1 MVVKQN
7 QNGAGRGF
15 LRRLAIGT
23 GLLGVAA
30 VASATDP
37 DPEFNW
43 STQIGTL
50 NTSLVDTLGANIGAI
65 MALFAFFVAISLVWR
80 LIRKAGAR
88 TR

>member
-1 MVVKQN
+1 MLEKQN
-7 QNGAGRGF
+7 QSVARSGF
-15 LRRLAIGT
+15 ARRLFVGS
-23 GLLGVAA
+23 GLLAVAA

>member
-1 MVVKQN
+1 MLVKQN
-7 QNGAGRGF
+7 QNGAGRGS
-15 LRRLAIGT
+15 LRRFAVGAMLMA
-23 GLLGVAA
+23 VAA